1 MTWHLPI
8 LWFCL
13 AEDKVVLGST
23 FWQYGFPSFVLGH
36 FFLLGANL
44 GLGIEWAEAC
54 TTFWPHNT
62 LLVFC
67 LSFESFYFK
76 NNLILKIIEIN

>member
-1 MTWHLPI
+1 MWHLPI

-13 AEDKVVLGST
+13 AEDKVILGST
-23 FWQYGFPSFVLGH
+23 FWQYGFPSSVLGH

-54 TTFWPHNT
+54 TTFWIYIYIYIYIKIKGQN
-62 LLVFC
+62 LVTKFVVV
-67 LSFESFYFK
+67 
-76 NNLILKIIEIN
+76 